1 VGLTKLLDIM
11 ALPGLWQAFYGVLS
25 RDISLA
31 YRRRSDIFN
40 PLIFFLII
48 VTLFPMG
55 VSPERQVLASLAP
68 GVVWVAALLSCLLS
82 MDSLFRSDF
91 DDGTLEH
98 LLLSPQP
105 LYILVLAKVLAHWLT
120 TGLPIT
126 LFAPILALMLYL
138 PGAAIVPLVL
148 SLLIGSIVLSFV
160 GAIGAALTVG
170 LRRGGLLISL
180 IVLPLYTPV
189 LIFGA
194 SAVTAAA
201 NGHLFAGHLA
211 ILGALLALAM
221 CLSPFAIAGALR
233 ISVEG

>member
-1 VGLTKLLDIM
+1 MKP
-11 ALPGLWQAFYGVLS
+11 LPLETIPSLGAAFLGVLK
-25 RDISLA
+25 RDLSLA

-48 VTLFPMG
+48 IALFPLG
-55 VSPERQVLASLAP
+55 VSPERKVLAVLAP

-82 MDSLFRSDF
+82 MDGLFRRDF
-91 DDGTLEH
+91 EDGTLEH

-105 LYILVLAKVLAHWLT
+105 LYVLVMAKVVSHWLI
-120 TGLPIT
+120 TGLPVT
-126 LFAPILALMLYL
+126 LFAPLLALMLYL
-138 PGAAIVPLVL
+138 SVDAIMPLIYSLVL
-148 SLLIGSIVLSFV
+148 GSIVLSFV

-170 LRRGGLLISL
+170 LRRGGVLMSL

-194 SAVTAAA
+194 GAVTAAA
-201 NGHLFAGHLA
+201 SGHNYSGHLA
-211 ILGALLALAM
+211 VLGALLAISVVM
-221 CLSPFAIAGALR
+221 SPFAIAGALR

>member
-1 VGLTKLLDIM
+1 MKTLSVES
-11 ALPGLWQAFYGVLS
+11 LPGLGSAFWGVLK
-25 RDISLA
+25 RDLSLA

-48 VTLFPMG
+48 IALFPLG
-55 VSPERQVLASLAP
+55 VSPEREILTTLSP
-68 GVVWVAALLSCLLS
+68 GVVWVAVLLSCLLS

-98 LLLSPQP
+98 LLLAPQP
-105 LYILVLAKVLAHWLT
+105 LYILVMAKVISHWLI

-126 LFAPILALMLYL
+126 FFAPLLALMLYL
-138 PGAAIVPLVL
+138 PVIAVLPLIY
-148 SLLIGSIVLSFV
+148 SLLLGSIVLSFI

-170 LRRGGLLISL
+170 LRRGGILITL

-194 SAVTAAA
+194 GAVTAAA
-201 NGHLFAGHLA
+201 NGHDFAGHLA
-211 ILGALLALAM
+211 ILGALLALSVTLA
-221 CLSPFAIAGALR
+221 PFAIAGALR

>member
-1 VGLTKLLDIM
+1 MKVLSPDT
-11 ALPGLWQAFYGVLS
+11 LPSLGSAFFGVLK
-25 RDISLA
+25 RDLSLA

-48 VTLFPMG
+48 IALFPLG
-55 VSPERQVLASLAP
+55 VSPERKVLAELAP
-68 GVVWVAALLSCLLS
+68 GVVWVAALLACLLS
-82 MDSLFRSDF
+82 MDSLFRSDY

-98 LLLSPQP
+98 LLLAPQP
-105 LYILVLAKVLAHWLT
+105 LYLLVMAKVLSHWLI

-126 LFAPILALMLYL
+126 LFAPLLALMLYL
-138 PGAAIVPLVL
+138 PLDAVMPLVY
-148 SLLIGSIVLSFV
+148 SMLLGSMVLSYV

-170 LRRGGLLISL
+170 LRRGGILISL

-194 SAVTAAA
+194 GAVTSAASS
-201 NGHLFAGHLA
+201 HEYAGHLA
-211 ILGALLALAM
+211 ILGALLAGSVTLA
-221 CLSPFAIAGALR
+221 PFAIAGALR